1 MRTLAIGIMGCLF
14 VAGSAAAQTAAERE
28 HILREFRQGVAV
40 YQAQHQ
46 CLDLF
51 PEALNA
57 SVPPPRIF
65 TLPVAMVFRQI
76 IAGAL
81 ASGDATAAMPGVTT
95 PRHHASVLEF
105 VPATALH
112 AFPQVLERA
121 LPPLPQGLEYRLL
134 DHDLVLR
141 DAGAGVIVAVLRDAL
156 GAAGAW
162 KE

>member
-1 MRTLAIGIMGCLF
+1 
-14 VAGSAAAQTAAERE
+14 
-28 HILREFRQGVAV
+28 
-40 YQAQHQ
+40 
-46 CLDLF
+46 
-51 PEALNA
+51 LNA

-121 LPPLPQGLEYRLL
+121 LPPLPHGLEYRLL
-134 DHDLVLR
+134 DNDLVLR

-156 GAAGAW
+156 GAAGTW